1 MEDGGSFMKLSTNDE
16 RGELKQLYHR
26 KQIMYKV
33 QRRIKFQLEVMN
45 EELFRRRESKEVMSP
60 DFEKGYKQLE
70 QQLEYY
76 KTCEKDI
83 QKRIDVILKERKK

>member
-1 MEDGGSFMKLSTNDE
+1 MQDPTPSNRS
-16 RGELKQLYHR
+16 ELNQLTHR
-26 KQIMYKV
+26 KQIMCKV

-45 EELFRRRESKEVMSP
+45 EELFRRRESKEAMSP

-83 QKRIDVILKERKK
+83 QKRIDVIFEERKK